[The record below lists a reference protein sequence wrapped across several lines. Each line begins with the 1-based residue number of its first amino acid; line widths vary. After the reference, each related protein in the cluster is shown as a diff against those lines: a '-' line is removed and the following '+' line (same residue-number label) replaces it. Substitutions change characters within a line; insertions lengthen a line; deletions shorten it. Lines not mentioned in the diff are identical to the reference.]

1 MSQTAPSNDE
11 RPCLHCLIGD
21 LIDEFYEEFG
31 TSAGE
36 ADMID
41 TGELLSAL
49 AKTFA
54 EFTYDY
60 DAAQRQ
66 RLLQDF
72 ISEVAKFEAEFQEAK
87 INEAP
92 GSDARH

>member
-1 MSQTAPSNDE
+1 MSQTTESNDE

-31 TSAGE
+31 SPDGE
-36 ADMID
+36 PGMID
-41 TGELLSAL
+41 TTELLSAL

-54 EFTYDY
+54 EFSYDY

-87 INEAP
+87 MNEAP